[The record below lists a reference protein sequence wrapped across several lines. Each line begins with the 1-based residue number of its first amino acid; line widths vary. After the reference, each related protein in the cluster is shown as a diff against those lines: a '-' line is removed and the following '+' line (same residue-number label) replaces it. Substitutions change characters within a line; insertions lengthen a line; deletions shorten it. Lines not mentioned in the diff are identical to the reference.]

1 MNICMKL
8 QNIKTKF
15 VQNNKHKADKQHKV
29 ISNQTLPHAVV
40 LIRYKQVI
48 KVFHIEVN
56 IKIRLLKV

>member
-1 MNICMKL
+1 MKL

-15 VQNNKHKADKQHKV
+15 VQNNKADKQHKV